1 MGKEKLDFK
10 QDGHQAFTIS
20 FSLSD
25 VCLEGQF
32 YDQIS
37 NIVTHSGDSIVE
49 VKNWIV
55 GGEEH
60 VDSQ

>member
-1 MGKEKLDFK
+1 MK
-10 QDGHQAFTIS
+10 QEGHQAFTIS

-37 NIVTHSGDSIVE
+37 NIVRDSIASGSQL
-49 VKNWIV
+49 KNWV
-55 GGEEH
+55 MEKLDMGN
-60 VDSQ
+60 